1 MCRRDV
7 HVLLCSV
14 KGSAAYTVRV
24 FTIPSSVR
32 CFSRGPYIEHPCRS
46 DISTELTQRPE
57 M

>member
-32 CFSRGPYIEHPCRS
+32 CFSHGPYIEHPCRS